1 MTPSPAAIT
10 MNNSPL
16 SDSDQIA
23 VMPDTWNPSAAGQ
36 PLPQAVVAK
45 STTTYATA
53 AKSSTTSYTTSPTA
67 YAGSDDDDD
76 DTMTWERDGWVPRM
90 KSGKQKTPNVIR
102 GELQR
107 YIDQCKADGSA
118 TQTRIIETMGINNNT
133 FR

>member
-36 PLPQAVVAK
+36 PLPQAA
-45 STTTYATA
+45 TYATA
-53 AKSSTTSYTTSPTA
+53 AVAKSSTTSYATSPTA
-67 YAGSDDDDD
+67 YDGSDDDDD
-76 DTMTWERDGWVPRM
+76 DDDTMPWERDGWVPRM